1 MGNLP
6 VYISIVFI
14 LTTCLTIYFFY
25 KATNNSIRSVIII
38 LLWLTIQT
46 IVSLKGFYTVT
57 KTMPPRFLLVLLPPI
72 LLIAFL
78 FFTVNGRRYIDSLNV
93 KWLTLLHIVRIP
105 VELVLFW
112 LFLHKAV
119 PQLMTFNGR
128 NFDIISGLT
137 APFIFYFG
145 FLKKTLSRKFILIW
159 SFICLGL
166 LINIVVIAILSAP
179 FIFQQFGFEQP
190 DIAILYFPF
199 VWLPCCI
206 VPLVLLAHL
215 ATIRQFLKVN

>member
-1 MGNLP
+1 MENLP

-25 KATNNSIRSVIII
+25 KATNNSIRFVIII

-46 IVSLKGFYTVT
+46 IVSLKEFYTVT
-57 KTMPPRFLLVLLPPI
+57 KTIPPRFLLVLLPPI
-72 LLIAFL
+72 MLIAFL

-93 KWLTLLHIVRIP
+93 RWLTLLHIVRVP
-105 VELVLFW
+105 VEFVLFW

-119 PQLMTFNGR
+119 PQLITFEGR

-145 FLKKTLSRKFILIW
+145 FLKKTLSGKFILIW
-159 SFICLGL
+159 NFICLGL

-190 DIAILYFPF
+190 DI
-199 VWLPCCI
+199 PCCI

-215 ATIRQFLKVN
+215 ATIRQYLKVN